1 MYRVADQRPA
11 SGGTAVAAAVLALLG
26 GIVGVVGVV
35 FGVVATVDSE
45 RGVFAWGMV
54 PGWMSVVSVVTLVV
68 DLLAGVLL
76 LAGAILVFRRR
87 GAGPTLVV
95 LGCVGVL
102 ASYVVT
108 AISTV
113 AQLLQYRLPVGRHLD
128 VVFGQT
134 ALYGLQS
141 VGIDVPWG
149 VSMLALLFPVVTFVL
164 AVLPSTRRWCKGA
177 VAQVGG
183 RPVGAWAP
191 GARMQPY
198 GMRPPVGHHPGVQ
211 PTPVAQHL
219 GAVPM
224 PGGHYPGLAPGA
236 VPVPGAQ
243 RPAPTPVLGAH
254 PALAPGAQNP
264 GAAPIPGAS
273 HPGFPQPSH
282 GAPQGQQ
289 LPNGQPPQYRP
300 QDGYRP

>member
-11 SGGTAVAAAVLALLG
+11 GGGTAVAAAVLALLG

-35 FGVVATVDSE
+35 FGVVATVNSE

-108 AISTV
+108 VISTV
-113 AQLLQYRLPVGRHLD
+113 AQLLQYGVSVGRHLD

-149 VSMLALLFPVVTFVL
+149 VSILALLFPVVTFAL
-164 AVLPSTRRWCKGA
+164 AVLPSTRRWRKGA
-177 VAQVGG
+177 VAQAGG

-191 GARMQPY
+191 GVQMQPY

-211 PTPVAQHL
+211 PAPVAQHL
-219 GAVPM
+219 GAAPM

-243 RPAPTPVLGAH
+243 RPAPTPVPG
-254 PALAPGAQNP
+254 PGAQNP
-264 GAAPIPGAS
+264 GAAPVSGAS
-273 HPGFPQPSH
+273 YPAFPQSSH
-282 GAPQGQQ
+282 GVPQGQQ
-289 LPNGQPPQYRP
+289 LPIGQPPQYRP